1 MARIVAYLLA
11 ALLVGLLALCGA
23 IYASSLSPEP
33 GARMV
38 LLGLVVMSGP
48 LAVVAAALLAVTWW
62 RWNTFHRFERW
73 MFGAL
78 AAAVVLPCLVV
89 WLAG

>member
-1 MARIVAYLLA
+1 MSRIVAYCLA

-23 IYASSLSPEP
+23 IYVSSLSPEP

-48 LAVVAAALLAVTWW
+48 MALVGTALPGITWW
-62 RWNTFHRFERW
+62 RWNTFRRIERW

-78 AAAVVLPCLVV
+78 ATTVALPCLVV